1 MISIT
6 DEAREKL
13 RRYLDENPGKYL
25 RIFINGV
32 G

>member
-13 RRYLDENPGKYL
+13 RGYLEENPGKYL
-25 RIFINGV
+25 RIVIKGV